1 MPTAGKYFAQ
11 RDSQSGS
18 IAVSDDGTGTMVMN
32 RSAFR
37 NSLLPVI
44 SDVSGQHVAE
54 IGNIGQ

>member
-18 IAVSDDGTGTMVMN
+18 MAASDDGTGMMVMN

-37 NSLLPVI
+37 NSRFPFI

-54 IGNIGQ
+54 IGNVSQ

>member
-1 MPTAGKYFAQ
+1 MPTTGKYFAQ

-18 IAVSDDGTGTMVMN
+18 MAASDDGTGMMVMN

-37 NSLLPVI
+37 NSPLPFI

-54 IGNIGQ
+54 IGDIGQ